1 MNLKRTF
8 GAILTI
14 LGIVCLLWGSYAFLN
29 GGGSVGDVSVNQIS
43 AVVPFILGLIFFF
56 TGISLI
62 KRTKDTA

>member
-14 LGIVCLLWGSYAFLN
+14 LGIVCLIWGAYAFLA
-29 GGGSVGDVSVNQIS
+29 GGGSVGNVSVNQFS
-43 AVVPFILGLIFFF
+43 AAVPFVLGLIFFF